1 MVFFVWKQL
10 LRKCCDIKWPVKPH
24 ARLYHTNSLWWNV
37 AVSDI
42 MLTRYHQPKSTIW
55 PMGSTGECLKL
66 RTTDVHTITVFYYYL
81 VYITVSSDRNKVAFF
96 KECSSNRKKQS
107 IKLLHFRYELL
118 IDHIQLQNQI
128 YKIWPEC
135 SELNALE
142 YMLFSCPVVVWFVS
156 YEIEF
161 LLNYIILWFQFI
173 KFHYCHIIWT
183 CLYLSQVT
191 SLVCFINPKSLWFVL
206 PCIDI

>member
-81 VYITVSSDRNKVAFF
+81 VYITVSSDRNKVAFLKNVLVTERNNQLSF
-96 KECSSNRKKQS
+96 STLDMN
-107 IKLLHFRYELL
+107 YLL
-118 IDHIQLQNQI
+118 II
-128 YKIWPEC
+128 YNCKIK
-135 SELNALE
+135 
-142 YMLFSCPVVVWFVS
+142 
-156 YEIEF
+156 
-161 LLNYIILWFQFI
+161 FI
-173 KFHYCHIIWT
+173 KSGLNVH
-183 CLYLSQVT
+183 S
-191 SLVCFINPKSLWFVL
+191 
-206 PCIDI
+206 